1 MIWGELAISLIVPP
15 GSQTSG
21 IFRIGPELEPKHLI
35 SQARTLL
42 SVRFDAQPQR
52 APKPK
57 IAKFG
62 MFPARSEVTAQQE
75 PHKIP
80 PQFGVRST
88 STWYPTRDTTFQ
100 NFSLMLLRETTTLT
114 NPLNCTCPIWH
125 FSSFCHRAGDRV
137 CRRSCFLEV

>member
-88 STWYPTRDTTFQ
+88 STWYPTRDTTCPEF
-100 NFSLMLLRETTTLT
+100 LLNVAEGDY
-114 NPLNCTCPIWH
+114 NLN
-125 FSSFCHRAGDRV
+125 
-137 CRRSCFLEV
+137 

>member
-15 GSQTSG
+15 GSHTSG

-100 NFSLMLLRETTTLT
+100 NFSLMLLRETTTLIRQVI
-114 NPLNCTCPIWH
+114 NGEKLCNGFNQWNYIENGPH
-125 FSSFCHRAGDRV
+125 ARFQQR
-137 CRRSCFLEV
+137 